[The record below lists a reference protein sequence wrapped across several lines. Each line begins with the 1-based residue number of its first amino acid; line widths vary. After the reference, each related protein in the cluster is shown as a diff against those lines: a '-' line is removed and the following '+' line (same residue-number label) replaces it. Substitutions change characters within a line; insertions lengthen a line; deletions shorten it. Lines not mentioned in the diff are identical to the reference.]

1 LPEALEEL
9 EKLGNEPVAVVSICG
24 PKGIGKSYIANVLVS
39 RFQGKGVSIT

>member
-9 EKLGNEPVAVVSICG
+9 EKLSNEPVAVVSVCG

-39 RFQGKGVSIT
+39 RLQGKGVSIT